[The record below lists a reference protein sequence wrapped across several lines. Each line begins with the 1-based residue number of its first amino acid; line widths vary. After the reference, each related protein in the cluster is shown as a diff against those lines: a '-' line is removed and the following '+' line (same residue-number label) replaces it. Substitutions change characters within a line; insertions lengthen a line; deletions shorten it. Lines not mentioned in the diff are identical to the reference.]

1 MTPQTVLDFWFA
13 EENRPFWFAK
23 SDEFDE
29 TIRRRFGR
37 YPHRNAVLGRDSTAE
52 ELEFLQQEGSSF

>member
-29 TIRRRFGR
+29 TIRSRFGR